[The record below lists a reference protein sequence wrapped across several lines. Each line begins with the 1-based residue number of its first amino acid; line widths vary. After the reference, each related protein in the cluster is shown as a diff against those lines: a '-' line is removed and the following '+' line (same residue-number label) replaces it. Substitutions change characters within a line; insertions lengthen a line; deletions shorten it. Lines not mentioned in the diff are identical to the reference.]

1 MDRVAEVDNVLVYTA
16 PVTIPLP
23 IQNKIEMEREARSSM
38 PVAMVTRDG
47 KTSIR
52 RPTDTR
58 DAAVNEYRR
67 LHGLQPIPHANAT
80 MVNGTLSMDIEVHY
94 EMKGGIPLPPTAV
107 KNAQAG
113 AAAVFGIQMTPM
125 EGNDGKTLVRVQ
137 GTAPRE
143 GNREFVRTRGI
154 IRQRS
159 PTPPQPDDVDV
170 NDNDMVVP
178 KYPFRLRS
186 GDKDNKKGGRRGGK

>member
-1 MDRVAEVDNVLVYTA
+1 MDRTAEVDNILIYSA

-23 IQNKIEMEREARSSM
+23 IQNKMEMEKETRSSM
-38 PVAMVTRDG
+38 PVAMITREG
-47 KTSIR
+47 KTSIK
-52 RPTDTR
+52 RPTDTK
-58 DAAVNEYRR
+58 DSAVNEYRR
-67 LHGLQPIPHANAT
+67 LNGMPPIPHANA
-80 MVNGTLSMDIEVHY
+80 MMINGSLAMDIEVHY
-94 EMKGGIPLPPTAV
+94 ELRGKIPLPPTAV

-143 GNREFVRTRGI
+143 GNREFARTRGI

-159 PTPPQPDDVDV
+159 PTPPQPDEADV
-170 NDNDMVVP
+170 NDNDVVMP
-178 KYPFRLRS
+178 KYPFRFRN